1 MKTSSKTK
9 PPSDLR
15 LQVFLAQ
22 AGVASRRKA
31 ERLIQEGR
39 VAVDG
44 QVVTQMG
51 SKVDPDRQRVTVD
64 GRPVEIVSETV
75 YYLFHKPRQVLSTLH
90 DPRGRPAL
98 KDYLDRAGI
107 RERVFPVGRLDWDAE
122 GLILMTNDGLLAQV
136 LQHPRFQVPKT
147 YRVKVEG
154 LPTLQALN
162 RLKTGLP
169 IPGGKEH
176 RADVERIKTGTDR
189 TWLLITVW
197 EGEKHQV
204 KKMCAAVG
212 HPVLTIKRVALGP
225 LELGRLPQGEF
236 RPLTAREIAA
246 LKKLV
251 PPALFT

>member
-1 MKTSSKTK
+1 MKTSSKK
-9 PPSDLR
+9 KPSDLR

-31 ERLIQEGR
+31 EGLIQEGR

-44 QVVTQMG
+44 QVVTKLG
-51 SKVDPDRQRVTVD
+51 SKVNPDRQRVTVD
-64 GRPVEIVSETV
+64 GRQVAVAAEPV

-90 DPRGRPAL
+90 DPRGRPGL

-107 RERVFPVGRLDWDAE
+107 KERVFPVGRLDWDAE
-122 GLILMTNDGLLAQV
+122 GLILMTSDGPLAQV

-147 YRVKVEG
+147 YRVKVRG
-154 LPTLQALN
+154 LPTLQALG

-176 RADVERIKTGTDR
+176 RADVERIKAGTDR

-204 KKMCAAVG
+204 KKMCEAVG
-212 HPVLTIKRVALGP
+212 HPVLTLKRVALGP
-225 LELGRLPQGEF
+225 LELGRLPHGEF
-236 RPLTAREIAA
+236 RPLTAGEIAA
-246 LKKLV
+246 LRKLA
-251 PPALFT
+251 PPHLFP

>member
-1 MKTSSKTK
+1 MKTSLKKK
-9 PPSDLR
+9 PNDIR

-31 ERLIQEGR
+31 EGLIQEGR

-44 QVVTQMG
+44 QVVDRLGT
-51 SKVDPDRQRVTVD
+51 KVDPERQRVTVD
-64 GRPVEIVSETV
+64 GRAVGIVAEPV
-75 YYLFHKPRQVLSTLH
+75 YYLFNKPRQVLSTLH
-90 DPRGRPAL
+90 DPRGRPGL

-107 RERVFPVGRLDWDAE
+107 KERVFPVGRLDWDAE

-147 YRVKVEG
+147 YRVKVRG
-154 LPTLQALN
+154 LPTLQALE

-176 RADVERIKTGTDR
+176 RADVERIKAGENR

-204 KKMCAAVG
+204 KKMCEAVG
-212 HPVLTIKRVALGP
+212 HPVITIKREALGP
-225 LELGRLPQGEF
+225 LELGRLPRGEF
-236 RPLTAREIAA
+236 RPLTAAEVAA
-246 LKKLV
+246 LRKLV
-251 PPALFT
+251 PPHLFA

>member
-1 MKTSSKTK
+1 MKKTK
-9 PPSDLR
+9 PNDIR
-15 LQVFLAQ
+15 LQLFLAQ

-31 ERLIQEGR
+31 EGLIQEGR

-44 QVVTQMG
+44 KVVDRLG
-51 SKVDPDRQRVTVD
+51 SKVDPERQKVTVD
-64 GRPVEIVSETV
+64 GRQVAMAAEPV
-75 YYLFHKPRQVLSTLH
+75 YYLFNKPRQVLSTLH
-90 DPRGRPAL
+90 DPRGRPGL

-107 RERVFPVGRLDWDAE
+107 KERVFPVGRLDWDAE
-122 GLILMTNDGLLAQV
+122 GLILMTNDGALAQV

-147 YRVKVEG
+147 YRVKVRG
-154 LPTLQALN
+154 IPTLQSLE

-176 RADVERIKTGTDR
+176 RADVERIKTGADR

-204 KKMCAAVG
+204 KKMCEAVG
-212 HPVLTIKRVALGP
+212 HPVITIKREALGP
-225 LELGRLPQGEF
+225 LELGRLPHGEF
-236 RPLTAREIAA
+236 RPLTAAEVAA

>member
-1 MKTSSKTK
+1 MKKTK
-9 PPSDLR
+9 PTELR

-31 ERLIQEGR
+31 EGLIQEGR

-44 QVVTQMG
+44 KVVDRLG
-51 SKVDPDRQRVTVD
+51 SKIDPERQRVTLD
-64 GRPVEIVSETV
+64 GRPVAPVAEAV
-75 YYLFHKPRQVLSTLH
+75 YYLFNKPRQVLSTLH

-98 KDYLDRAGI
+98 KDYLERAGI
-107 RERVFPVGRLDWDAE
+107 KERVFPVGRLDWDAE
-122 GLILMTNDGLLAQV
+122 GLILMTNDGPLAQV

-154 LPTLQALN
+154 HPTLQALG

-176 RADVERIKTGTDR
+176 RADVERIKKGEDR

-204 KKMCAAVG
+204 KKMCEAVG
-212 HPVLTIKRVALGP
+212 HPVITIKRVALGP
-225 LELGRLPQGEF
+225 LELGRLPLGEF
-236 RPLTAREIAA
+236 RPLTAAEIAA
-246 LKKLV
+246 LRKLA
-251 PPALFT
+251 PPHLFS

>member
-1 MKTSSKTK
+1 MKTSSKK
-9 PPSDLR
+9 KPSDIR

-31 ERLIQEGR
+31 EGLIQEGR

-44 QVVTQMG
+44 QVITKLG
-51 SKVDPDRQRVTVD
+51 SKVDPARQRVTVD
-64 GRPVEIVSETV
+64 SRQVEIVTETV

-90 DPRGRPAL
+90 DPRGRPGL

-107 RERVFPVGRLDWDAE
+107 KERVFPVGRLDWDAE
-122 GLILMTNDGLLAQV
+122 GLILMTNDGPLAQV

-154 LPTLQALN
+154 LPTLQDLG

-176 RADVERIKTGTDR
+176 RADVERIKAGPDR

-204 KKMCAAVG
+204 KKMCEAVG

-225 LELGRLPQGEF
+225 LELGRLPKGEF
-236 RPLTAREIAA
+236 RPLTAGEIAA
-246 LKKLV
+246 LKKLAASV
-251 PPALFT
+251 LFA

>member
-1 MKTSSKTK
+1 VKTSSKK
-9 PPSDLR
+9 KPSDLR

-22 AGVASRRKA
+22 AGIASRRKA
-31 ERLIQEGR
+31 EALIQEGR

-44 QVVTQMG
+44 QVVTRLG

-64 GRPVEIVSETV
+64 GRQVAIVAEPV
-75 YYLFHKPRQVLSTLH
+75 YFLFNKPRQVLSTLH
-90 DPRGRPAL
+90 DPRGRPGL

-107 RERVFPVGRLDWDAE
+107 KERVFPVGRLDWDAE
-122 GLILMTNDGLLAQV
+122 GLILMTNDGTLAQV

-147 YRVKVEG
+147 YRIKVRG
-154 LPTLQALN
+154 LPTLQALE
-162 RLKTGLP
+162 RLKTGLF
-169 IPGGKEH
+169 IPGGREH

-204 KKMCAAVG
+204 KKMCEAIG
-212 HPVLTIKRVALGP
+212 HPVITIKRVALGP

-236 RPLTAREIAA
+236 RPLTAAEVAA
-246 LKKLV
+246 LRKLA
-251 PPALFT
+251 PPHLFS